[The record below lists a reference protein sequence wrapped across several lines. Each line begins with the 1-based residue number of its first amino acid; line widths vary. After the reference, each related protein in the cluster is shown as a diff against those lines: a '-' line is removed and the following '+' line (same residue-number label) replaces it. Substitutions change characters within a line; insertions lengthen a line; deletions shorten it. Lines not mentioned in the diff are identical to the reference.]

1 MQQAAYRELVA
12 DRRRR
17 ALAIAGAGGLE
28 QALASGALP
37 RQADVTLSEALVL
50 GLVRQNVRTFVGIF
64 GHGVTEI
71 GEVLRVYEEAGVV
84 HTRAVR
90 HEAEA
95 SHAAAAL
102 RWVTGEKAAVFTSIG
117 PGSLHAF
124 AASLAPASDGLGVW
138 YLFGDE
144 TTHNEGPN
152 MQQIPKPEQDLF
164 LRLCQTMG
172 QGYCLHTP
180 EAVTSALRWGLNT
193 VDHPHRAGP
202 FFLLLPMN
210 TQCCLLRGFNL
221 DALPAGAP
229 PRLGPAVGDEILAEA
244 AQSLMKAS
252 RVVVRVGG
260 GARDAG
266 PEIAAL
272 LDLVDGVAVTSPLA
286 TGVIPYSNPR
296 NMTVGGSKGSLPGNY
311 AMENAD
317 LLVALGTRFVC
328 QSDSS
333 RTNYPNV
340 RRVVNISAQVEP
352 LMHYNQTLALWGDVK
367 ATLVRLI
374 EELRQRNGH
383 KPAATSP
390 WFAACSQKKQEWEA
404 FKAERYQ
411 APCLYDDLWKE
422 KVLTQPAAVKVAL
435 DWARAS
441 GVISFFDAGDVQANG
456 FQIVEDDA
464 PGQTFTETGASY
476 MGFAV
481 SALLSTALAKK
492 PFYGLALTGDG
503 SFTMSPQ
510 ILIDGVQHGAQG
522 CILIFDNR
530 RMAAISGLQLAQYEH
545 EYATNDHVEVDY
557 AAWARAVKGVAVFNG
572 GRSPDELRRALDE
585 ARAHRGLSLIH
596 LPVYYGPDPLG
607 GMGVFGRWNV
617 GNWCDEVQT
626 LRHEIGL

>member
-1 MQQAAYRELVA
+1 MEQVAYQQWVA
-12 DRRRR
+12 QRQAR
-17 ALAIAGAGGLE
+17 ARAIAQAGGFE
-28 QALASGALP
+28 QARASGALP
-37 RQADVTLSEALVL
+37 PRADITLSEALVL

-64 GHGVTEI
+64 GHGVTEV

-84 HTRAVR
+84 RTRAVR

-117 PGSLHAF
+117 PGAMHAF

-164 LRLCQTMG
+164 LRLCQTMS

-202 FFLLLPMN
+202 FYLLLPMN
-210 TQCCLLRGFNL
+210 TQCQLLRGFNL
-221 DALPAGAP
+221 ESLPVGAP
-229 PRLGPAVGDEILAEA
+229 PRLGAAAGDASFAEA
-244 AQSLMKAS
+244 AQALAQAS

-286 TGVIPYSNPR
+286 TGVIPYGNPR

-333 RTNYPNV
+333 RTNYPNL
-340 RRVVNISAQVEP
+340 RRVINISADVEP

-367 ATLVRLI
+367 ATLTRLI
-374 EELRQRNGH
+374 AELKQRNGH
-383 KPAATSP
+383 KAATASA
-390 WFAACSQKKQEWEA
+390 WFAACSQKKREWEA

-411 APCLYDDLWKE
+411 KPCLYDDLWKAE
-422 KVLTQPAAVKVAL
+422 VLTQPAAVKVAL
-435 DWARAS
+435 DWAKAS
-441 GVISFFDAGDVQANG
+441 GAVSFFDAGDVQANG
-456 FQIVEDDA
+456 FQIVEDEA
-464 PGQTFTETGASY
+464 IGHTFTETGASY

-481 SALLSTALAKK
+481 SSLLATALTKK

-503 SFTMSPQ
+503 SFTMNPQ
-510 ILIDGVQHGAQG
+510 ILIDGIEHGAQG
-522 CILIFDNR
+522 CILLFDNR
-530 RMAAISGLQLAQYEH
+530 RMAAISGLQMAQYEH

-557 AAWARAVKGVAVFNG
+557 AAWARAIKGVNVVDG
-572 GRSPDELRRALDE
+572 GRSPDALRRALE
-585 ARAHRGLSLIH
+585 QARAHRGLSFIH

-617 GNWCDEVQT
+617 GNWCDDVQS
-626 LRHEIGL
+626 LRQTIGL

>member
-1 MQQAAYRELVA
+1 MDRAVYQAWVA
-12 DRRRR
+12 DRCRR
-17 ALAIAGAGGLE
+17 ARAIAEAGGFE
-28 QALASGALP
+28 AALASGALP
-37 RQADVTLSEALVL
+37 RRADVTLSEAIVL

-64 GHGVTEI
+64 GHGATEV

-84 HTRAVR
+84 RTHAVR
-90 HEAEA
+90 HEGEA

-117 PGSLHAF
+117 PGALHAF

-138 YLFGDE
+138 YLLGDE
-144 TTHNEGPN
+144 TTQNEGPN
-152 MQQIPKPEQDLF
+152 MQQIPKPEQELF

-210 TQCCLLRGFNL
+210 TQCGLLRGFNL
-221 DALPAGAP
+221 EELPAGAP
-229 PRLGPAVGDEILAEA
+229 PRLAAAAGDESFSEAARALAE
-244 AQSLMKAS
+244 AS

-260 GARDAG
+260 GARRAG

-286 TGVIPYSNPR
+286 SGVVPYDHPR
-296 NMTVGGSKGSLPGNY
+296 NMTVGGSKGSLAGNY

-333 RTNYPNV
+333 RTNFPHV
-340 RRVVNISAQVEP
+340 CRVINITADVEP

-367 ATLVRLI
+367 ATLGRLI
-374 EELRQRNGH
+374 DELRQRKIN
-383 KPAATSP
+383 KPAATSA
-390 WFAACSQKKQEWEA
+390 WFAACRQKKQEWDA
-404 FKAERYQ
+404 FKAERYRT
-411 APCLYDDLWKE
+411 PRLYDDTWKAE
-422 KVLTQPAAVKVAL
+422 VLTQPAAVKAAF
-435 DWARAS
+435 DWARANN
-441 GVISFFDAGDVQANG
+441 VVTFLDAGDVQANG
-456 FQIVEDDA
+456 FQIVEDEV
-464 PGQTFTETGASY
+464 PGRTFTETGASY

-481 SALLSTALAKK
+481 SALLSTALCQK
-492 PFYGLALTGDG
+492 PFYALALTGDG

-510 ILIDGVQHGAQG
+510 ILIDGVEHGAQG
-522 CILIFDNR
+522 CILLFDNR
-530 RMAAISGLQLAQYEH
+530 RMAAISGLQMAQYEH
-545 EYATNDHVEVDY
+545 DYATSDHVEVDY
-557 AAWARAVKGVAVFNG
+557 AAWARAVKGVAVFEG
-572 GRSPDELRRALDE
+572 GRSPDELRGALDQ
-585 ARAHRGLSLIH
+585 ARAYRGLSFIH
-596 LPVYYGPDPLG
+596 LPVYYGPHPLG
-607 GMGVFGRWNV
+607 GLGAFGRWNV